1 MEEKRKNM
9 LNRKH
14 ILITG
19 ASSGFGYYL
28 ALTYAKEWDN
38 ITLYLIARRKE
49 KLEKLKQE
57 ILSMQKNI
65 CVEIFAGD
73 ICDKEF
79 VKKNTKGLDID
90 ILVNNAGLARGI
102 DSAEN
107 TIYSD
112 WEEMIA
118 TNVSALTFITHC
130 ILPNMVKQG
139 SGHIIN
145 IGSIAGSYAY
155 PGGNVYGATKAFV
168 EQFSRNLRADLYSKN
183 IRVSNIEPGLCE
195 GSDFSIVRFNGDLEK
210 ARSIYKHT
218 KPLHAKDIAE
228 IIFWVSTQ
236 PPHVNINSIEVM
248 PTTQAVAGLNV
259 HYND

>member
-1 MEEKRKNM
+1 MSSNKS
-9 LNRKH
+9 

-28 ALTYAKEWDN
+28 ALTYAREWDN
-38 ITLYLIARRKE
+38 IILYLIARRND
-49 KLEKLKQE
+49 KLLNLKQE
-57 ILSMQKNI
+57 IQALNKNI
-65 CVEIFAGD
+65 TINLGVGD
-73 ICDKEF
+73 VCDKEF
-79 VKKNTKGLDID
+79 IEQFTKDLHID

-107 TIYSD
+107 TLYSD
-112 WEEMIA
+112 WEEMIN

-145 IGSIAGSYAY
+145 VGSIAGSYAY
-155 PGGNVYGATKAFV
+155 FGGNVYGGTKAFV
-168 EQFSRNLRADLYSKN
+168 KQFSRNLRADLYNKN

-195 GSDFSIVRFNGDLEK
+195 GSDFSLVRFHGDLDK
-210 ARSIYKHT
+210 VQTLYKNT

-236 PPHVNINSIEVM
+236 PSHVNINSIEVM
-248 PTTQAVAGLNV
+248 PTTQASAGLNV
-259 HYND
+259 HYQK

>member
-1 MEEKRKNM
+1 MQEK
-9 LNRKH
+9 KH

-38 ITLYLIARRKE
+38 IALYLFARRKE
-49 KLEKLKQE
+49 KLEHLKQE
-57 ILSMQKNI
+57 ILSMHKNI
-65 CVEIFAGD
+65 SAQLFIGD
-73 ICDKEF
+73 VCDKDFIDE
-79 VKKNTKGLDID
+79 VTKDLSID

-102 DSAEN
+102 ESAEN

-118 TNVSALTFITHC
+118 TNIKALTHMTHC
-130 ILPNMVKQG
+130 ILPGMVKRG

-145 IGSIAGSYAY
+145 VGSIAGSYAY
-155 PGGNVYGATKAFV
+155 KGGNVYGATKAFV
-168 EQFSRNLRADLYSKN
+168 KQFSRNLRADLYDKN

-195 GSDFSIVRFNGDLEK
+195 GSDFSIVRFHGDTEK
-210 ARSIYKHT
+210 ASNVYKHT
-218 KPLHAKDIAE
+218 KPLHAKDVAE

-236 PPHVNINSIEVM
+236 PPHVNINSIEIM
-248 PTTQAVAGLNV
+248 PTTQASGGLNV
-259 HYND
+259 HYNE

>member
-1 MEEKRKNM
+1 MSSN
-9 LNRKH
+9 KH

-38 ITLYLIARRKE
+38 ITLYLIARRKD
-49 KLEKLKQE
+49 KLLKLKEE
-57 ILSMQKNI
+57 IQALSKNI
-65 CVEIFAGD
+65 TIHLGIGSV
-73 ICDKEF
+73 CDKEF
-79 VKKNTKGLDID
+79 IRQFTKDLPID
-90 ILVNNAGLARGI
+90 ILINNAGLARGI
-102 DSAEN
+102 ESAEN
-107 TIYSD
+107 TLYSD
-112 WEEMIA
+112 WEEMIS
-118 TNVSALTFITHC
+118 TNVAALTFITHC
-130 ILPNMVKQG
+130 ILPNMVKKG

-145 IGSIAGSYAY
+145 VGSIAGSYAY

-168 EQFSRNLRADLYSKN
+168 EQFSRNLRADLYNKN

-195 GSDFSIVRFNGDLEK
+195 GSDFSVVRFHGDLDK
-210 ARSIYKHT
+210 AKSLYKTT
-218 KPLHAKDIAE
+218 KPLHARDIAE

-259 HYND
+259 YHKE

>member
-1 MEEKRKNM
+1 MLSKN
-9 LNRKH
+9 KQDKKY

-28 ALTYAKEWDN
+28 ALTYAREWNN

-49 KLEKLKQE
+49 KLEKLRQE

-65 CVEIFAGD
+65 CVEILAGD

-79 VKKNTKGLDID
+79 ITKSTKDLDID

-102 DSAEN
+102 ESAEN
-107 TIYSD
+107 TSYSD

-118 TNVSALTFITHC
+118 TNIKALSHITHC
-130 ILPNMVKQG
+130 ILPNMVAKG

-145 IGSIAGSYAY
+145 VGSIAGSYAY
-155 PGGNVYGATKAFV
+155 RGGNVYGATKAFV
-168 EQFSRNLRADLYSKN
+168 KQFSRNLRADLYDKN

-195 GSDFSIVRFNGDLEK
+195 GSDFSIVRFHGDKER
-210 ARSIYKHT
+210 ANNVYKHT

-236 PPHVNINSIEVM
+236 PPHVNINSIEIM
-248 PTTQAVAGLNV
+248 PTTQASAGLSV
-259 HYND
+259 HCSN

>member
-1 MEEKRKNM
+1 MSRK
-9 LNRKH
+9 KH

-38 ITLYLIARRKE
+38 ITLYLIARRKD
-49 KLEKLKQE
+49 KLLSLKEE
-57 ILSMQKNI
+57 ILAINKNI
-65 CVEIFAGD
+65 TIQLGIGD
-73 ICDKEF
+73 VCDKEF
-79 VKKNTKGLDID
+79 VRQFTKDLHID
-90 ILVNNAGLARGI
+90 ILINNAGLARGI
-102 DSAEN
+102 ESAEN
-107 TIYSD
+107 TLYSD

-130 ILPNMVKQG
+130 ILPSMVEQG

-168 EQFSRNLRADLYSKN
+168 EQFSRNLRTDLYNKN

-195 GSDFSIVRFNGDLEK
+195 GSDFSVVRFNGDLHRAK
-210 ARSIYKHT
+210 AIYENT

-228 IIFWVSTQ
+228 IIFWVSAQ
-236 PPHVNINSIEVM
+236 PSHVNINSIEIM

-259 HYND
+259 CSK